1 MTDLPA
7 LEVPQCYVVVGPD
20 DQRGPYT
27 MELLVAEVA
36 AGRLDDNTP
45 VWWPGLA
52 DWTTMAAHAGVAAEV
67 ARRRSPAEPAPM
79 AFAPPAAPPPPQQP
93 TSQQPTPAEAPA
105 PQGEPASEPAGG
117 AFAPVSDAAG
127 QPSQPEQQVTAP
139 PEEQQS
145 GSAFGEQQSGT
156 ALGEQQAGSA
166 PGEQQAPA
174 PAPEV
179 EPVPGTGEEVSDGTA
194 VEQQQSAFGLGQD
207 RSVEAAAIEV
217 PAVEVRPADFMAVD
231 EDRAAEPFRAAGAG
245 EGLDPVHSVA
255 FADIVRR
262 SRARADAASII
273 EDVDDSVVAAVDA
286 AATSQGFSRTA
297 SGGSDDLH
305 ELSYVADDSSVLTVK
320 VGRVRGRDLAGTDGE
335 VPLEASVSSEHFG
348 GEVDSGSGRHGEV
361 VVSAVAHG
369 SAHVASVEL
378 LLGLSDYVDAGYDV
392 DRGRLESDLT
402 AVVATLSHRLRG

>member
-156 ALGEQQAGSA
+156 ALGEQQA
-166 PGEQQAPA
+166 PA
-174 PAPEV
+174 PAPEA
-179 EPVPGTGEEVSDGTA
+179 EPVQGAGEAVSDDTA

-245 EGLDPVHSVA
+245 EGLDPVHSEA

-378 LLGLSDYVDAGYDV
+378 LLGLSDYVDAGYEV